1 MLDALLR
8 TLGLVRKELLAI
20 LKDPRSRI
28 ALIGPPILQC
38 LIFGY
43 AGNLRR
49 QPRAVR
55 RARPGSLRR
64 FPHLAGQARRLRRV
78 RSRGRPATSK
88 RHGGLQLVRAI
99 LAKHIIAAAK
109 GGERDYGRLRDGV
122 RRQVTVIAGSGLL

>member
-43 AGNLRR
+43 AATYDLNHV
-49 QPRAVR
+49 PYA
-55 RARPGSLRR
+55 A
-64 FPHLAGQARRLRRV
+64 LAAMAALLLVLSRMSTKKRL
-78 RSRGRPATSK
+78 A
-88 RHGGLQLVRAI
+88 
-99 LAKHIIAAAK
+99 
-109 GGERDYGRLRDGV
+109 
-122 RRQVTVIAGSGLL
+122 

>member
-43 AGNLRR
+43 AATYDLNHVPYAALDQDRSAASRALLAKLDGSGVFDRVADLRR
-49 QPRAVR
+49 ASDM
-55 RARPGSLRR
+55 AD
-64 FPHLAGQARRLRRV
+64 
-78 RSRGRPATSK
+78 
-88 RHGGLQLVRAI
+88 LQLVRAI